1 MLVFLIV
8 LVVILFLFILF
19 CFTNIKVYLEFDNVS
34 DCNTLKVKGYI
45 FSNLLVFWT
54 KKKIKSESKKQS
66 IKDKLDTIVSYII
79 ESKADPVDFAKKTIK
94 KTDGIPDL
102 LKRFDYRNLYL
113 ETMNLN
119 ICLDLNNAALSAIG
133 TGAANAILGMV
144 TAKYA
149 DNILGPVNYK
159 VFPGYTGNGIKLE
172 VNAKFRVKAFEI
184 VKLIFEKKKKTY
196 KGGK

>member
-1 MLVFLIV
+1 
-8 LVVILFLFILF
+8 
-19 CFTNIKVYLEFDNVS
+19 
-34 DCNTLKVKGYI
+34 
-45 FSNLLVFWT
+45 
-54 KKKIKSESKKQS
+54 
-66 IKDKLDTIVSYII
+66 
-79 ESKADPVDFAKKTIK
+79 
-94 KTDGIPDL
+94 
-102 LKRFDYRNLYL
+102 
-113 ETMNLN
+113 MNLN

>member
-1 MLVFLIV
+1 MIVFLVV

-19 CFTNIKVYLEFDNVS
+19 CFTNIKAYVEFDNVS
-34 DCNTLKVKGYI
+34 DCNTLKIKGYI

-66 IKDKLDTIVSYII
+66 IKNKLDTIVSYII

-94 KTDGIPDL
+94 KSDGIPDL

-172 VNAKFRVKAFEI
+172 MSAKFRVKAFEV

>member
-1 MLVFLIV
+1 MIVFLIV
-8 LVVILFLFILF
+8 LLIILFLFILF
-19 CFTNIKVYLEFDNVS
+19 CFTNIKVYVEFDNVS

-45 FSNLLVFWT
+45 FSKLLVYVM
-54 KKKIKSESKKQS
+54 KKKIKSEAKKQS
-66 IKDKLDTIVSYII
+66 IKEKLDTIISYII
-79 ESKADPVDFAKKTIK
+79 ESKADPIDFVKKTIK
-94 KTDGIPDL
+94 KSDSIPDII
-102 LKRFDYRNLYL
+102 KRFDFRNLYL

-149 DNILGPVNYK
+149 DNILGPVKYK

-172 VNAKFRVKAFEI
+172 MNAKFRVKAFEI
-184 VKLIFEKKKKTY
+184 VRLIFEKKNKTY

>member
-1 MLVFLIV
+1 MVVFLIV
-8 LVVILFLFILF
+8 LLIILFLFILF
-19 CFTNIKVYLEFDNVS
+19 CFTNIKVYVEFDNVS

-45 FSNLLVFWT
+45 FSKLLVFVM
-54 KKKIKSESKKQS
+54 KRKIKSESKKQS
-66 IKDKLDTIVSYII
+66 IKEKLDTIISYII
-79 ESKADPVDFAKKTIK
+79 KSKADPVDFAKKTIK

-184 VKLIFEKKKKTY
+184 VRLIFEKKKKTY